1 MPSQGSPSQLSTYQ
15 QAASYARDRLQG
27 RSSTGPKNPDGPA
40 DSLLVHADVR
50 RMLLTVRSLTEA
62 GRAFALFTGMQLDLA
77 KHNGDEQAHRISEL
91 LTPIAKAFL
100 TDRGF
105 DAAVIAQQVFG
116 GHGFI
121 KEWGAEQIVR
131 DARIGQIYEGTNG
144 IQASDLIGRKVLRDG
159 GATLNALLDG
169 FEIASVNEVYR
180 SDLEDAFTRVRNA
193 LEHVKANAN
202 EDPDLPGAVATDFLD
217 LVGYSLYAWF
227 WAQMGTAAG
236 EDEFG
241 RGKRECAAFYFARI
255 LPRILGLE
263 ASILSSSACVMGMAE
278 DAF

>member
-1 MPSQGSPSQLSTYQ
+1 
-15 QAASYARDRLQG
+15 
-27 RSSTGPKNPDGPA
+27 
-40 DSLLVHADVR
+40 
-50 RMLLTVRSLTEA
+50 MLLTVRSLTEA

-77 KHNGDEQAHRISEL
+77 KHGGDTEAGRISEL

-105 DAAVIAQQVFG
+105 DAAVVAQQVFG

-159 GATLNALLDG
+159 GATLNALLESFD
-169 FEIASVNEVYR
+169 IAAVDEAYR
-180 SDLEDAFTRVRNA
+180 SQLEEAFARVNNA
-193 LEHVKANAN
+193 FDHVKARAN
-202 EDPDLPGAVATDFLD
+202 EDPNLPGAVATDFLD
-217 LVGYSLYAWF
+217 LIGYTLYAWF
-227 WAQMGTAAG
+227 WAEMSTVAG
-236 EDEFG
+236 DNEFG
-241 RGKRECAAFYFARI
+241 QGKRECAAFYFARI
-255 LPRILGLE
+255 LPRTLGLE
-263 ASILSSSACVMGMAE
+263 ASVLSSSACVMGMAD